1 MIQNLVIELE
11 VILLKEVLYMNNIT
25 LYLALH
31 LILKSTWKI
40 IGASTENIPLLRFFF
55 PFFQFSDDLS

>member
-11 VILLKEVLYMNNIT
+11 LILLKEALYMNNII

-40 IGASTENIPLLRFFF
+40 IGTSTENILLVI
-55 PFFQFSDDLS
+55 FFQFSDDLS